1 MPESFPKYLFVDLEN
16 LAFIAGS
23 LQHLSFAASHRLVEF
38 RAYSA
43 PDHSWANRATHWSR
57 SCEKEAVDVRIVCD
71 AAEIASRHK
80 DADILLVTD
89 DLFGRTLAA
98 ELSAVTHAT
107 YSGKLPVWWS
117 SFLGDKHSL
126 EAFF

>member
-1 MPESFPKYLFVDLEN
+1 MMMKPTNTPPETAVTSAKYLFVDLEN

-57 SCEKEAVDVRIVCD
+57 SCEKEAVDVRIV
-71 AAEIASRHK
+71 
-80 DADILLVTD
+80 
-89 DLFGRTLAA
+89 
-98 ELSAVTHAT
+98 
-107 YSGKLPVWWS
+107 
-117 SFLGDKHSL
+117 
-126 EAFF
+126 